1 MSYIK
6 LFTTELKNKG
16 LSLYDKAVYGSLVT
30 KFQYHNGE
38 FYTYEKFIADELE
51 ISESSVKRSIKKLTE
66 VGLISINKKYHK
78 QLKQTVNYYNINL
91 DNDSISD
98 VKNLE
103 PDTAIT
109 QSEIMPENANNEP
122 MQASETIEDTDNN
135 NYQQWV
141 NPQSSITVDDN
152 IKDIK
157 WYDEISEVIEDE
169 FELTPE
175 EYFSQFKD
183 VYEFG
188 YKRLEHI
195 SDKARENGNKIT
207 PDDVL
212 TFFDTIREVA

>member
-1 MSYIK
+1 MNTYIK
-6 LFTTELKNKG
+6 LFTNDLKNKG

-98 VKNLE
+98 IKNLE

-109 QSEIMPENANNEP
+109 QSEIMPENVNNEP
-122 MQASETIEDTDNN
+122 IQASETIEDTDNN
-135 NYQQWV
+135 IY
-141 NPQSSITVDDN
+141 
-152 IKDIK
+152 KDIK

-175 EYFSQFKD
+175 EYFGQFKD

-212 TFFDTIREVA
+212 TFFDTIRQVA